1 MSSSGSNYADPNL
14 DLGVLEATPRR
25 KARVLD
31 MASKLASLDYYIE
44 LVAKLDQAKSSN
56 QVAALEEELSVT
68 LTYED
73 IGSIRQLVSAR
84 ILGTQRGNLEGA
96 SGKRGVRKYGIGVTQ
111 VDCEIATNNPY
122 RDKSNRPAPI
132 SSDQASR
139 TYPFADCTLAS
150 GAGSEVQTP
159 GMAEAATGVSMTTLP
174 RRCRSERTL
183 T

>member
-25 KARVLD
+25 KAKVLD

-68 LTYED
+68 VTYED

-84 ILGTQRGNLEGA
+84 ILGLKE
-96 SGKRGVRKYGIGVTQ
+96 
-111 VDCEIATNNPY
+111 EIL
-122 RDKSNRPAPI
+122 KGLPAK
-132 SSDQASR
+132 
-139 TYPFADCTLAS
+139 
-150 GAGSEVQTP
+150 
-159 GMAEAATGVSMTTLP
+159 EA
-174 RRCRSERTL
+174 
-183 T
+183 